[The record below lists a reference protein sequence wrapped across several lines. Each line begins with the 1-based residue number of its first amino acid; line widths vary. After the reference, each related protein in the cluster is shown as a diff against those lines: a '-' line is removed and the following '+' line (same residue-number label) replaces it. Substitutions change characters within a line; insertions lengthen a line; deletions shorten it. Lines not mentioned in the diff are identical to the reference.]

1 MRWHVDISSIGSG
14 DQKTRFCVE
23 AEQWQKALQ
32 IVRAKRGDDG
42 PFGHFSI
49 ELLDD
54 GFRAIDPLTRTRYVV
69 QRAPDDA
76 PLIDGAVANGEAVD
90 EEKTSVGGKPKAS
103 ASSAGTASRPRA
115 RASNRGTTSR
125 ASERG
130 RLARGK
136 APSIPDDPVPR
147 TAEEPKASKV
157 DGGRT
162 LTSSA
167 SASTNGAATAAEPT
181 KPISTPPRRS
191 EVPLVA
197 PKPMQAETAF
207 ERMTGGSAVA
217 LPTSVSASAELPTE
231 VLPLFKV
238 LSRRSED
245 PTPTS
250 PLTYREMALTVASTT
265 SLRDAEAIARAQFE
279 IIRNAISG
287 APKGK
292 FIQLAVFDHE
302 FTGKPSRAPIVTLSF
317 KDWRNVEPDLRFP
330 QRDGAGPTSVRS
342 SVTSMPPASMPSTS
356 VPVPAAPSAM
366 APSTVEAPTVPI
378 LPDTVV
384 RNIVPSSL
392 ARPSVEPQ
400 TLPANT
406 VPEPSRPAES
416 ARTPSKP
423 PPAEPAPEPPGPA
436 TAAATPEPAAEV
448 IKPAPIIAI
457 VGSTE
462 PAEEPE
468 PPKEIAPPPVQTA
481 APASALE
488 EAAPATVPSQ
498 PPPAPAAP
506 PPPAPPAPASTP
518 PAPAST
524 PPAPASTPPAPAPAS
539 PASAPP
545 AAPPDPTPSQLRA
558 NAKEMAGD
566 DEKTL
571 VKPSSPP
578 PAPEPPAAASQP
590 PPADAPPANEHVV
603 NKTTKMAAVS
613 APPPAPASAP
623 PPAGAQPVSQ
633 IPPAPP
639 VARVPSVPP
648 PAEARPASIP
658 PASVLPRPASIPPAG
673 PPAPPLLVRQPI
685 GPRRSGDDLITDL
698 FEACS
703 DLAFLNDTLEAADFA
718 LALVLDSIPSAV
730 ALCSFFDINTRE
742 MVVVRQAVSPAFT
755 SLPNVLT
762 LRASEFT
769 PLIAKTMR
777 AGRSLVVP
785 ASDCG
790 IFSED
795 ARWRALGHTPRSAIS
810 TPVAAGG
817 RYLGLIEVADPLDDA
832 PFTEADGHALTYIG
846 GQFSEYLAQREIDV
860 TPERILRPKLNQ
872 LARR

>member
-32 IVRAKRGDDG
+32 LVRAKRGDDG

-76 PLIDGAVANGEAVD
+76 PLIDGSAVAKSEAVD
-90 EEKTSVGGKPKAS
+90 EEKTSVGGKPKAD

-147 TAEEPKASKV
+147 TAEESKASKV

-162 LTSSA
+162 LTSS
-167 SASTNGAATAAEPT
+167 SSPTNGAATTTEPT

-217 LPTSVSASAELPTE
+217 LPTSVSASAELQTE

-245 PTPTS
+245 PTPSS

-342 SVTSMPPASMPSTS
+342 SAPSMPPASMPTTAMPST
-356 VPVPAAPSAM
+356 AAPSAM
-366 APSTVEAPTVPI
+366 APSTVEAPTVPV

-392 ARPSVEPQ
+392 ARPTVEPQ
-400 TLPANT
+400 TLPAT
-406 VPEPSRPAES
+406 TIPEPSRPMEAAPTSSETS
-416 ARTPSKP
+416 LP
-423 PPAEPAPEPPGPA
+423 EPAPEQPGPV
-436 TAAATPEPAAEV
+436 TAAAAPEPAAEV

-457 VGSTE
+457 VGSNE
-462 PAEEPE
+462 PAVDAEKPE
-468 PPKEIAPPPVQTA
+468 PPKESAPPPEAA

-498 PPPAPAAP
+498 PPPAPPAP
-506 PPPAPPAPASTP
+506 PPPAPPDPTSTAAPA

-524 PPAPASTPPAPAPAS
+524 PPPAR
-539 PASAPP
+539 PASAPPP

-578 PAPEPPAAASQP
+578 PAPEPATTASQP
-590 PPADAPPANEHVV
+590 PRAEAPPANEHVV

-658 PASVLPRPASIPPAG
+658 PASALPRPASIPPAG
-673 PPAPPLLVRQPI
+673 PPAAPLLVRQPI

-718 LALVLDSIPSAV
+718 LALVLDSIPSTV

-790 IFSED
+790 IFAED
-795 ARWRALGHTPRSAIS
+795 ARWRALGHAPRSAIS

-817 RYLGLIEVADPLDDA
+817 RYLGLIEVADPLDDS